1 MIGLCYEPKD
11 EKLTLSIKSVKI
23 GSQSSLKVTKDVGL
37 YAKGQEISE
46 GYCGAFNFWKIFPN
60 FCPSLVKVVEPKN
73 YFVE

>member
-23 GSQSSLKVTKDVGL
+23 GSQSSLKVSKDVGL

-46 GYCGAFNFWKIFPN
+46 GNYGAFNFWKN
-60 FCPSLVKVVEPKN
+60 FLISALAS
-73 YFVE
+73 